1 MITARF
7 AFSLEAPSISAFY
20 RSANRQPG
28 WLAGAGACYY
38 FTMGITEILVLCGG
52 FAGGYVSGLTGFG
65 TGLSAL
71 PFWLNAVT
79 PVLAA
84 PLVVICSIV
93 AQLQTLPAI
102 WHAIDWR
109 QVLPFVLGGLLGVPA
124 GTLLLSIVSAQAF
137 KLFVGIFLIGYCS
150 FMLARRTAPAINWG
164 GRGADGVVGFVGG
177 SHGGLAGLSGAL
189 PTVWASLR
197 GWGKHAS
204 RGLFQVFNLT
214 VLCFALASQA
224 IGGFITPALGKLVMI
239 ALPGTL
245 LGAWLGRKTYNRL
258 GDYRFNQVVLLLLL
272 LSGISIVVTTF
283 L

>member
-71 PFWLNAVT
+71 PFWLNAVN

-124 GTLLLSIVSAQAF
+124 GTLLFRDAVVEYRFGAGVQTVRRHFPDRLLQLHARASNRARDH
-137 KLFVGIFLIGYCS
+137 LGR
-150 FMLARRTAPAINWG
+150 ARRGRRNWICRRHSRRP
-164 GRGADGVVGFVGG
+164 GRVVRRLADGMGQP
-177 SHGGLAGLSGAL
+177 AG
-189 PTVWASLR
+189 
-197 GWGKHAS
+197 
-204 RGLFQVFNLT
+204 
-214 VLCFALASQA
+214 
-224 IGGFITPALGKLVMI
+224 LGKLVMI